1 MHLYILLE
9 NVQAVVSLWSNDNPV
24 TVSESGSWNEEL
36 IKAVFFYYLPE
47 SFSAVKFVSAIK

>member
-9 NVQAVVSLWSNDNPV
+9 NVQAVVSLRSTDHLI
-24 TVSESGSWNEEL
+24 TVSESGLWNEEL

-47 SFSAVKFVSAIK
+47 SFSAVLNSKIL